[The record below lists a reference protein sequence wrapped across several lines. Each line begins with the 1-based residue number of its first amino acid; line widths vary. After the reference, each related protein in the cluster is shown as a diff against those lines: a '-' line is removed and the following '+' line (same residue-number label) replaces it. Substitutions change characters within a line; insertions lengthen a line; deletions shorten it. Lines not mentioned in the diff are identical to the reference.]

1 MVRFFKFLSV
11 FVFVVNIVTAAF
23 GADIAIG
30 ESSRDCDSGSDGIGA
45 TPSVARLAAEWIPNT
60 ISLSWYNGGDIVS
73 GQSSCTYDTSFS
85 VPSAPTKTGYVFN
98 GWLLTALPS
107 AYTRL
112 AYLES
117 TGSQCINTGVTLSS
131 DNIVYKWAGL
141 DYSTNNGTTLFG
153 SEGGGTYNDPLY
165 GNKTGRKVYIGSGS
179 TVSPT
184 ANSTVGYYV
193 SSDDAFH
200 TWSFVISP
208 DRTLYLVKD
217 GTALS
222 TVSWGGEL
230 NKSVT
235 VALFCNHSSSNFTE
249 KSWAAFK
256 YFKIYDNNNLVFDG
270 IPARRNSDGVLG
282 MYDTVSKTF
291 LTNVGSGTFT
301 AGPDILVPSNYTQL
315 EYIQSTGTQYI
326 NTGIIPANYDWY
338 AEFGMSFSSTSKMF
352 FGAGIG
358 AFGGGS
364 WAYQFGL
371 PSWNGISLQWGEG
384 SGARGGTT
392 QLGVSMDTFYDWK
405 LSKTG
410 LYVDGVLKAQ
420 MQSPNNDYTSC
431 TRSIWIGRI
440 NSTSTG
446 YNDGTSAWKYVR
458 IFDDTDSL
466 VFNGIPARRNSDD
479 EIGLYDTVTGEF
491 FINAGTG
498 TFVAGPDL

>member
-11 FVFVVNIVTAAF
+11 FVFVVNIITAAF

-30 ESSRDCDSGSDGIGA
+30 ESSRDCDSGSNGIGA

-85 VPSAPTKTGYVFN
+85 VPSAPTKTGYVFD

-117 TGSQCINTGVTLSS
+117 TGTQCINTGVTLSS

-141 DYSTNNGTTLFG
+141 DNSTSNGTSLFG
-153 SEGGGTYNDPLY
+153 SESGGTYNDPLY

-179 TVSPT
+179 TVNPT

-200 TWSFVISP
+200 TWSFVIRP
-208 DRTLYLVKD
+208 DNTLYLVKD

-222 TVSWGGEL
+222 TVSWGGSL

-249 KSWAAFK
+249 KSSAAFK

-301 AGPDILVPSNYTQL
+301 AGPDILVPSSYTQL
-315 EYIQSTGTQYI
+315 QYIASTGAQYI
-326 NTGIIPANYDWY
+326 DTGVTLTSDNVVYEWEGRDDRTSGSATLFGGETSSGNKYTGLLFGNVASRKAYIGSTGGINTMNYVSSAGEFYTWVFSINSDHTASLSKDGNTVANVSWSGSLNKTQTIALFANHNGSNY
-338 AEFGMSFSSTSKMF
+338 AEKNP
-352 FGAGIG
+352 A
-358 AFGGGS
+358 AFK
-364 WAYQFGL
+364 YFK
-371 PSWNGISLQWGEG
+371 I
-384 SGARGGTT
+384 
-392 QLGVSMDTFYDWK
+392 YD
-405 LSKTG
+405 
-410 LYVDGVLKAQ
+410 
-420 MQSPNNDYTSC
+420 NN
-431 TRSIWIGRI
+431 
-440 NSTSTG
+440 N
-446 YNDGTSAWKYVR
+446 
-458 IFDDTDSL
+458 L
-466 VFNGIPARRNSDD
+466 VFDGIPARRNSDD
-479 EIGLYDTVTGEF
+479 ELGLYDTVTGEF
-491 FINAGTG
+491 FTNAGTG